1 MDWQPTIL
9 SGGESRSDDQIMAA
23 HEPKRVKRV
32 SGPGLTGGEGEPL
45 VIMELLQRLR
55 VKDVMR
61 NHDIISVVRTDTMH
75 FAQNLMKRNHISG
88 VPVLEGKRLFGIVS
102 INDIILA
109 LEGGWIGDP
118 CQKHMAT
125 NLVVLEEDM
134 PLAFAIKYFQNYTFG
149 RFPVLDTNRDLV
161 GIVSQRDVM
170 RVLMRELTNELTKL
184 EGRHAAE
191 PDSAA
196 SDAKSEA
203 VRPYYSMRQFIVVR
217 NDLSNAGKAANE
229 IKKMMSDAGIEKKII
244 RRVAVAAYELEI
256 NVCIHSLG
264 GTITF
269 ILEDKKATIIA
280 KDKGPGIKD
289 VEWALRD
296 GTSTA
301 NEWIRSMGFGAGMG
315 LSNSKRVADVFD
327 IRSTVPTGTTVL
339 CEFNLPEK
347 A

>member
-23 HEPKRVKRV
+23 HEPQRARRV

-61 NHDIISVVRTDTMH
+61 DHDIISVVRTDTMH

-88 VPVLEGKRLFGIVS
+88 VPVLEGRRLFGIVS

-125 NLVVLEEDM
+125 NLVVLEDDM

-149 RFPVLDTNRDLV
+149 RFPVLDKNRDLV

-170 RVLMRELTNELTKL
+170 RVLMRELTSELAKL
-184 EGRHAAE
+184 EGRNAE
-191 PDSAA
+191 ASA
-196 SDAKSEA
+196 DEGAKSEA

-217 NDLSNAGKAANE
+217 NDLTNAGKAANE
-229 IKKMMSDAGIEKKII
+229 IKKMLGDAGIEKKII

-269 ILEDKKATIIA
+269 ILEDKKATVIA

-327 IRSTVPTGTTVL
+327 IHSSVPAGTTVL
-339 CEFNLPEK
+339 CEFNLPDR